1 MSFLVIAVVALVAV
15 LAFAATRPN
24 HFRVER
30 RTVVTAEPQV
40 IFDSLN
46 QFSQWASWSPWE
58 KLDPTMQKQH
68 SGPEAGV
75 GSSYSW
81 NGNKKVGTG
90 SMEILESNAP
100 THLKV
105 KLDFLK
111 PFEAHN
117 TAEFSLTPVQGGTEV
132 VWAMYG
138 PSPFISKL
146 MGLFMNMDK
155 MIGKDFEE
163 GLANLKSVAETKRL

>member
-1 MSFLVIAVVALVAV
+1 MVYVLLVVAIVLVI
-15 LAFAATRPN
+15 AATRPN

-30 RTVVTAEPQV
+30 RAVINATPQV
-40 IFDSLN
+40 VFESLN
-46 QFSQWASWSPWE
+46 QFRQWASWSPWE
-58 KLDPTMQKQH
+58 KLDPAMQRQH

-75 GSSYSW
+75 GARYSW
-81 NGNKKVGTG
+81 QGNKKVGAG

-117 TAEFSLTPVQGGTEV
+117 TAEFSLTPVDGGTEV

-138 PSPFISKL
+138 PSPFINKL
-146 MGLFMNMDK
+146 MGLFINFDK
-155 MIGKDFEE
+155 MIGKDFEA
-163 GLANLKSVAETKRL
+163 GLANLKAQSEGRA